1 MAAWKKNDHNTTI
14 AELKQRLMEFR
25 DARDWKQFHTPK
37 DLALAIAIEAGELGE
52 RFLWKS
58 VEEINA
64 DLQDPKK
71 REAVQEELADV
82 VSYAFALANILNV
95 DIASACVAKTAKN
108 EAKYPVEKAKGSS
121 KKYTEL

>member
-1 MAAWKKNDHNTTI
+1 MVKNDQNTTLQ
-14 AELKQRLMEFR
+14 ELRDALIQFR

-52 RFLWKS
+52 RFLWKG

-82 VSYAFALANILNV
+82 VNYAIALANILNV
-95 DIASACVAKTAKN
+95 DIVSACLAKTAKN
-108 EAKYPVEKAKGSS
+108 EAKYPVEKSKGSS